1 MKGEV
6 FLWLLSDNKTA
17 WFGRHEVAAADAMVI
32 ATLALVIG
40 AWLLWDMLGHPKPH
54 AKLRE
59 LQT

>member
-54 AKLRE
+54 A
-59 LQT
+59 